1 MYQLITGQ
9 NTNRDR
15 RMLAMNT
22 CVMIRLSS
30 GSDVK
35 NPELN
40 IIRTASS
47 FVSSAGVRNKKMR
60 LKQILVN
67 KRASNKVL

>member
-9 NTNRDR
+9 YTNRDR
-15 RMLAMNT
+15 RMLEMNK
-22 CVMIRLSS
+22 CVMIRLWS

-40 IIRTASS
+40 IIIMVSS

-67 KRASNKVL
+67 KTASKKVL